1 MPGLL
6 ILADD
11 LSGAADCGVAFKGA
25 GLDTIVALGD
35 VAGEAHCDVLSI
47 DADTRCLV
55 EELATDTV
63 ARLVRKHACRRD
75 LLLFKKIDSTL
86 RGHVAAELA
95 AMLDAY
101 RGLDTGGDGVVAV
114 LAPAFPSSGRTTV
127 NGLQLVHGDP
137 LHQHEIWQL
146 QGLTHRPDL
155 PEMLQKAGLI
165 SALLP
170 LDIIRSSGLSDAM
183 SLPAHHVDVLVCD
196 AETDADLEAIAHA
209 SMKLRQKVIWVGSAG
224 LAYHLPQAMGLRSA
238 SVTAQRELLPLSGP
252 LLFVIG
258 SMARRSYEQIRVL
271 TSSPEALHITVPP
284 DILLQGAGTARWQNY
299 ERELAAAIAM
309 DRDVVLSPGAG
320 FQVAMAD
327 RQRLSASLART
338 TSSVSGRIGGLI
350 AAGGETA
357 RVLLQGWGITGLR
370 LRGELERGVPFSVT
384 ENWVRQLPV
393 ITKAG
398 DFGSPETLLRCA
410 QFLHSG
416 TREAYS

>member
-11 LSGAADCGVAFKGA
+11 LSGAADCGVAFTQA
-25 GLDTIVALGD
+25 GLDTIVALGN
-35 VAGEAHCDVLSI
+35 VAGDVPCDVLSI
-47 DADTRCLV
+47 DANTRCLLK
-55 EELATDTV
+55 ELATDKI
-63 ARLVRKHACRRD
+63 ASLVRKYARRRD

-86 RGHVAAELA
+86 RGHVGAELA

-101 RGLDTGGDGVVAV
+101 RTLHSDAGRSIAV
-114 LAPAFPSSGRTTV
+114 LAPAFPSIGRTTV

-137 LHQHEIWQL
+137 LHEHEIWQL
-146 QGLTHRPDL
+146 QGLAHRPHL
-155 PEMLQKAGLI
+155 AEMLQKAGLTT
-165 SALLP
+165 ALLP
-170 LDIIRSSGLSDAM
+170 LEIIRSSELLDAM
-183 SLPAHHVDVLVCD
+183 SFSAHHVDVLVCD

-209 SMKLRQKVIWVGSAG
+209 SMKLGQKIIWVGSAG
-224 LAYHLPQAMGLRSA
+224 LAFHLPRATGLRPA
-238 SVTAQRELLPLSGP
+238 STARQRELLPLSGP

-258 SMARRSYEQIRVL
+258 SMARRSYEQMRVL
-271 TSSPEALHITVPP
+271 TSSAATLHITVPP
-284 DILLQGAGTARWQNY
+284 DILLLGSAAAQWQDY
-299 ERELAAAIAM
+299 ERDLAAAIAM
-309 DRDVVLSPGAG
+309 DRDVVLSPGVG
-320 FQVAMAD
+320 FQVPMAD
-327 RQRLSASLART
+327 RPRLSASLARM
-338 TSSVSGRIGGLI
+338 TSSVSSRIGGLI

-357 RVLLQGWGITGLR
+357 RVLLQDWGITGLR
-370 LRGELERGVPFSVT
+370 LIEELERGVPVSLA